1 MMKDFVSP
9 GASRAALLSLLL
21 LALIC
26 SGARADVAGGIAAYH
41 RGDYPAALSEFRI
54 AADQDDPFAQN
65 LLGLMYVQGL
75 GVQRN
80 YQLALDWFSKAQ
92 VLGLP
97 DAMANLAKMYADGLG
112 VTKNDATALR
122 YYRDAALSGFRPAL
136 SLMVKIYEKGGL
148 GVAPDAEK
156 ALFWRARLHGA
167 MGKSDQPRSATAKV
181 PASVKPSVKRLHD
194 MHDTRVRLAKP
205 PALPKTARRGNPIR
219 PAAENEASFEQ
230 RVFRQLEQYQRRER
244 KLFVGSNDSTPAL
257 GAYLQNLR
265 TRLQRLL
272 ATAFPASKPAATMM
286 VSYSILRDG
295 TLKGV
300 ELSHSSG
307 NRNTDRKVLAL
318 SKTLT
323 GLPPLP
329 AAIAATTD
337 VLVVTVGLP
346 IE

>member
-26 SGARADVAGGIAAYH
+26 SEARADVAGGIAAYH

-167 MGKSDQPRSATAKV
+167 MGKSDQPRSAAAQA
-181 PASVKPSVKRLHD
+181 PAPLAPSV
-194 MHDTRVRLAKP
+194 VRAAKP
-205 PALPKTARRGNPIR
+205 PALPKTARRGKPIR

>member
-1 MMKDFVSP
+1 MKDFVSP
-9 GASRAALLSLLL
+9 GASKAALLSLLL

-80 YQLALDWFSKAQ
+80 YQLALDWFSRAQ

-112 VTKNDATALR
+112 VTKNDATARR
-122 YYRDAALSGFRPAL
+122 YYRDAALTGFRPAL
-136 SLMVKIYEKGGL
+136 LLMVKIYEKGGL

-156 ALFWRARLHGA
+156 ALFWRARLRRA
-167 MGKSDQPRSATAKV
+167 MGKSDQVHSEAAQAPAPLA
-181 PASVKPSVKRLHD
+181 ASV
-194 MHDTRVRLAKP
+194 VRAAKAA
-205 PALPKTARRGNPIR
+205 ALPKTARQGKPVR
-219 PAAENEASFEQ
+219 PAAENQASFEQ
-230 RVFRQLEQYQRRER
+230 RVFRQLERYQRRER
-244 KLFVGSNDSTPAL
+244 KLFVGSDDGTPAL

-265 TRLQRLL
+265 TRLQHLL

-286 VSYSILRDG
+286 LSYSILRDG
-295 TLKGV
+295 TLRGV

-307 NRNTDRKVLAL
+307 NPNLDRKVLAL

-329 AAIAATTD
+329 AAVSAD
-337 VLVVTVGLP
+337 VLMVTVGLP

>member
-26 SGARADVAGGIAAYH
+26 SGARADVAGGIAAYR

-167 MGKSDQPRSATAKV
+167 MGKSDQVRSEAA
-181 PASVKPSVKRLHD
+181 PAPLAPSV
-194 MHDTRVRLAKP
+194 VRAAKAA
-205 PALPKTARRGNPIR
+205 ALPKTARRGKPIR

-230 RVFRQLEQYQRRER
+230 RVFRQLEQYRRRER
-244 KLFVGSNDSTPAL
+244 KLFVGANDSTPAL

-272 ATAFPASKPAATMM
+272 ATAFPASKPATMM
-286 VSYSILRDG
+286 LSYSILRDG
-295 TLKGV
+295 TLEGV